1 MKKLTQTLT
10 AIAFFLSGGSILQA
24 QQIPTLENVVY
35 GGLIHTKGSTYVNWL
50 EDGDHYSR
58 SEKNPAGGYD
68 IIAYPAKGG
77 KRETLIHIH
86 ARKTGNS
93 RYASSTQLQLQHR
106 PLISLNLY
114 QYTACLE
121 V

>member
-58 SEKNPAGGYD
+58 SEKIQPEDMTLLPIRQKAEN
-68 IIAYPAKGG
+68 G
-77 KRETLIHIH
+77 KR
-86 ARKTGNS
+86 
-93 RYASSTQLQLQHR
+93 
-106 PLISLNLY
+106 
-114 QYTACLE
+114 
-121 V
+121 

>member
-10 AIAFFLSGGSILQA
+10 AVILFLSGGSSLQA

-58 SEKNPAGGYD
+58 TEKIRPAD
-68 IIAYPAKGG
+68 TTSLPIRQKAAN
-77 KRETLIHIH
+77 
-86 ARKTGNS
+86 RK
-93 RYASSTQLQLQHR
+93 H
-106 PLISLNLY
+106 
-114 QYTACLE
+114 
-121 V
+121 